1 MSRIEIDNIE
11 IEAFESAEKE
21 GRICIKWTGNI
32 GWGEYL
38 LWQEEGVWYA
48 DSECL
53 DNNNDKEFIRKL
65 LNKFIEQI
73 IIKG

>member
-1 MSRIEIDNIE
+1 MSNVKIDNV
-11 IEAFESAEKE
+11 EAFESAEGE
-21 GRICIKWTGNI
+21 GRIRISWIGDI
-32 GWGEYL
+32 GWGEYT